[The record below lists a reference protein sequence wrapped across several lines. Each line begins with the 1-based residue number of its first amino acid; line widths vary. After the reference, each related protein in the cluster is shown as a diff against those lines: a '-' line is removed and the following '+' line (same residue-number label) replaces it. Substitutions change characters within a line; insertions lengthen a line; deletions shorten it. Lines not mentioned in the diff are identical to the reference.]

1 MVVAALQS
9 PLADAEV
16 LKHSLRAIVNLAAG
30 NAVNQA
36 QLGELGACAG
46 VCLAV
51 VVGLLVCQLGRCFG
65 CYQRHSAE
73 IQNAKL
79 TEDIRFG

>member
-16 LKHSLRAIVNLAAG
+16 LKQSLRAIVNLAAG
-30 NAVNQA
+30 NDANQA

-46 VCLAV
+46 VYLAFV
-51 VVGLLVCQLGRCFG
+51 VVC
-65 CYQRHSAE
+65 
-73 IQNAKL
+73 
-79 TEDIRFG
+79 